1 MKKYFYLVFFNIFLI
16 MLSVIIIN
24 IFDYFNLD
32 NDLILAT
39 EVLVIPSLI
48 FSSPCVFGLIIGLI
62 EPIVS
67 IKDYILKIIINFI
80 LVFIFYFILT
90 RIEYMKSLPYMLLSI
105 LNIVG
110 YSIGLLIKNILVKV
124 RRKEKCKLKNL
135 N

>member
-1 MKKYFYLVFFNIFLI
+1 

-48 FSSPCVFGLIIGLI
+48 FFSPCVFGLIIGLI

-80 LVFIFYFILT
+80 LVFVFYFILT

-110 YSIGLLIKNILVKV
+110 YSIGLLIKNIKG
-124 RRKEKCKLKNL
+124 RRKKKK
-135 N
+135 